1 MDRRINEIVKEL
13 GVTIS
18 YDPNMD
24 ADGHYIAGM
33 NRVVINS
40 SYSEFC
46 MTKALLHELGHA
58 AQHQG
63 NEELYQASFALHA
76 KMECEA
82 EEFAI
87 KHLVKQFLDIHAF
100 ELEAFNYEDF
110 VRDNDLDE
118 SIAPKVREWF
128 LEYGR

>member
-1 MDRRINEIVKEL
+1 MDRRITEIVKEL

-18 YDPNMD
+18 YDPNLD
-24 ADGHYIAGM
+24 ADGHYITGI
-33 NRVVINS
+33 NTIVINS
-40 SYSEFC
+40 RFSEFD

-63 NEELYQASFALHA
+63 NTELYTASFALHS

-82 EEFAI
+82 EEFAT
-87 KHLVKQFLDIHAF
+87 KYLVKQFIDMHAF

-110 VRDNDLDE
+110 VRDNELDE

-128 LEYGR
+128 LEYGK